1 MRGIINNIIN
11 FYQIQAEALNVL
23 VINTQKA
30 LEQSDRERK
39 ANEQAQRVENFVRN
53 LIMDLNS
60 MFMKF
65 YFFKDRKNKRYEPM
79 TDRQANVIAEF
90 AIFAKTLTKRVRPL
104 LNRFQQDRNF
114 EEKIDKEIRELE
126 TSVRRKLRK
135 FDKALDE
142 TKAALPTRLIQFARN
157 ITGGF
162 GNLFQARSFVAV
174 ANKRKSDKISKKP
187 AQNQDIE
194 ESFSA
199 QRPNTNDDRL
209 ENLFNSLNI
218 KSVTHLKA

>member
-174 ANKRKSDKISKKP
+174 VNRRKSDKISKKP

-194 ESFSA
+194 ESF
-199 QRPNTNDDRL
+199 
-209 ENLFNSLNI
+209 
-218 KSVTHLKA
+218 

>member
-114 EEKIDKEIRELE
+114 EEKIDKEIKELE